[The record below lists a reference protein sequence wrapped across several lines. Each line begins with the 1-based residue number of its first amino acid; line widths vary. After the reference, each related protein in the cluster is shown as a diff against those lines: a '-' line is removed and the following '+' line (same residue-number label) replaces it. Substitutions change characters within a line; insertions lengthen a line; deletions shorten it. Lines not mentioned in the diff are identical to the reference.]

1 MKTKKKSLFAML
13 VAIVMLLGTM
23 EHFVNNREAPNI
35 QKLAWG
41 HTWAAQHS
49 KGIDFGVNAFLSTSY
64 AGIAGTAITTG
75 FACGVVTPAALVC
88 YGGAAM
94 VGL

>member
-1 MKTKKKSLFAML
+1 MKITRIIF
-13 VAIVMLLGTM
+13 I
-23 EHFVNNREAPNI
+23 
-35 QKLAWG
+35 
-41 HTWAAQHS
+41 
-49 KGIDFGVNAFLSTSY
+49 
-64 AGIAGTAITTG
+64 IAGTAITTG